1 MTTKATEPASS
12 PGDPA
17 SSPALGA
24 GPRRSLV
31 ARQTLFVGFLVALT
45 AASLT
50 TAGHLY
56 VGGLVREQIDSRLSA
71 IADDRQFFLLTALH
85 REGERVTLMAGRSRL
100 RALMDRL
107 SRSEPEKREEKAADL
122 RAALEEVR
130 ESARDVRAMRLETT
144 DGAVVATSGEPADLA
159 MIAEVAGRGDRGHLA
174 TPVPAAAGPAAVFE
188 AEVPSRSGPLLARL
202 RALIDLARVSA
213 ELADPRGLGET
224 GEVLIGVPEGGSV
237 RFLFP
242 PREHPELIRFPLSR
256 SLPMREAFAGRSGLT
271 RTRDRFGREVLAA
284 YRPLGYAG
292 WGVMVKID
300 EDEAYAPVRRLRR
313 LMTTIGATILVIGL
327 GASYVLARRLT
338 RPILRLAGAAEAVAE
353 GRLDTPI
360 AVASADEVG
369 VLESSFARM
378 TEELAR
384 SRADMESRIRER
396 TADLEAVRD
405 LLDAFF
411 RISTAPAGER
421 TLDRTF
427 DSVLAFCSRLG
438 YDLAMIS
445 LVDREAG
452 VIRGARGGGAMA
464 AIVAETVRPLD
475 GGDVLARVVREGKVA
490 IVPDSTVDPAC
501 DHEASARAGVRG
513 LIVLPMADE
522 GEVLGTLQVAV
533 LDALDPTRVD
543 LRPLETLAGHAGRA
557 LARFHQILEVRRLN
571 EDLDRRA
578 GELARSEAAL
588 RVQTEVLRSVLASM
602 SEGVVVTDVEGG
614 LPVVNPAARR
624 ILGLPPGDAA
634 REEFWEPRTP
644 MYPVGGREPFPADE
658 LPLSRARRGET
669 IEAMEMLLGSPSLQR
684 GRCLVVDARPLLDD
698 AGAVRGGVAVFQ
710 EITARKRAELRLSV
724 EYATARILAESETL
738 VEAAPRI
745 LQAMAE
751 RLEWDLAVLWRID
764 ASAGRARFLTLW
776 RAPGVGSDGATI
788 DEALRGHALA
798 PGESLAGR
806 VWEARDGLWVA
817 DLAADHPDDG
827 RDPCRVLVAEG
838 LRSAFG
844 VPVTLRGDCVGV
856 LGFFSRDERAEDADL
871 LGMTA
876 ILGAQIGQFQDR
888 CQMHARVVQSEKL
901 ASLGMLSASVAH
913 EINNPLAYVSNNLAV
928 LDRDVRALLEVL
940 ACHEPGLASLPP
952 ELVEEIRRIDEE
964 CDLAYVKENL
974 GKLLDSTR
982 QGVRRVAD
990 IVHNLRGFA
999 RGDRG
1004 PSGPVAVDVQ
1014 DSIAAALEM
1023 IRGRLER
1030 RGIVVE
1036 RQGEDV
1042 PPVAASPT
1050 QLNQVILNLL
1060 VNAMQA
1066 IDAAGRGDGRVVVE
1080 TSRRDDAV
1088 VVEIRDDGCGMEP
1101 DVLAQIFDPFFTT
1114 KSAGDGTG
1122 LGLSIS
1128 HGIVLD
1134 QGGRIEV
1141 ESTPGEGSCFRV
1153 VLPVARDATE

>member
-1 MTTKATEPASS
+1 
-12 PGDPA
+12 
-17 SSPALGA
+17 
-24 GPRRSLV
+24 LV

-56 VGGLVREQIDSRLSA
+56 VGNLVTEQIDSRLSA
-71 IADDRQFFLLTALH
+71 IADDRQMFLLTAIH
-85 REGERVTLMAGRSRL
+85 REEDRVALMARRSRL
-100 RALMDRL
+100 RMLLDQRTRTE
-107 SRSEPEKREEKAADL
+107 SGPERDETLADL
-122 RAALEEVR
+122 QTTLDEMR
-130 ESARDVRAMRLETT
+130 ESARDVRALRLEDA
-144 DGAVVATSGEPADLA
+144 DGAVLAVSGAPADLA
-159 MIAEVAGRGDRGHLA
+159 AIPDGGDADGDSRAGGA
-174 TPVPAAAGPAAVFE
+174 VPAPAALGPAAVFS
-188 AEVPSRSGPLLARL
+188 AKIPTRSGRPAGRLLA
-202 RALIDLARVSA
+202 LIGLSRVSA
-213 ELADPRGLGET
+213 ELADARGMGET
-224 GEVLIGVPEGGSV
+224 GEVLIGVPEEGDAV

-242 PREHPELIRFPLSR
+242 PREKQELIRFPMSR
-256 SLPMREAFAGRSGLT
+256 SGPMREAFAGRSGLT
-271 RTRDRFGREVLAA
+271 RTVDRFGREVLAA
-284 YRPLGYAG
+284 YRPLEYSG
-292 WGVMVKID
+292 WGVVVKID
-300 EDEAYAPVRRLRR
+300 EAEAYEPVRRMRR
-313 LMTTIGATILVIGL
+313 MMTMIGATILVIGL
-327 GASYVLARRLT
+327 GASYVLARRLA

-360 AVASADEVG
+360 AVASTDEVG

-378 TEELAR
+378 TEQLAR
-384 SRADMESRIRER
+384 SHADLEARIRER

-411 RISTAPAGER
+411 RISTAPAGSQ

-452 VIRGARGGGAMA
+452 VIRGARGAGALA
-464 AIVAETVRPLD
+464 SIVAATVRPLD
-475 GGDVLARVVREGKVA
+475 GPDVLARVVRDGRVE
-490 IVPDSTVDPAC
+490 IIPDSTVDPAC
-501 DHEASARAGVRG
+501 DHEASTRAGVRG
-513 LIVLPMADE
+513 LIVLPMAD
-522 GEVLGTLQVAV
+522 GAEVLGTLQVAAV
-533 LDALDPTRVD
+533 EALDPARVD

-557 LARFHQILEVRRLN
+557 LARFHQLLEVRRLN
-571 EDLDRRA
+571 EVLDRRA
-578 GELARSEAAL
+578 GDLARSEAAL

-602 SEGVVVTDVEGG
+602 SEGVVVADVEGA

-634 REEFWEPRTP
+634 RDAFWEPLTSI
-644 MYPVGGREPFPADE
+644 YPVGGREPLPPEA
-658 LPLSRARRGET
+658 LPLSRARRGDT
-669 IEAMEMLLGSPSLQR
+669 IEGMEILLGHPSLQR

-724 EYATARILAESETL
+724 EYATARILAESESL

-745 LQAMAE
+745 LQGMAE

-764 ASAGRARFLTLW
+764 ASAGRARCLTLW
-776 RAPGVGSDGATI
+776 RPPGAEGATI
-788 DEALRGHALA
+788 DEALRIGVFA
-798 PGESLAGR
+798 PGQSLAGR
-806 VWEARDGLWVA
+806 VWEARRGQWVPDLGA
-817 DLAADHPDDG
+817 DESAGCDL
-827 RDPCRVLVAEG
+827 CRMLVAQG

-844 VPVTLRGDCVGV
+844 VPVTLRGDCIGV
-856 LGFFSRDERAEDADL
+856 LGFFSRDERAEDPDL
-871 LGMTA
+871 LGMSA

-940 ACHEPGLASLPP
+940 ACYEPAQASLQPD
-952 ELVEEIRRIDEE
+952 LAEEIRRIDEE
-964 CDLAYVKENL
+964 CDLAYIKENL
-974 GKLLDSTR
+974 GRLLDSTR

-1004 PSGPVAVDVQ
+1004 AAGPSSVDVQ
-1014 DSIAAALEM
+1014 ESLAAALEM

-1036 RQGEDV
+1036 RRGDDV

-1050 QLNQVILNLL
+1050 QLNQVFLNLL

-1066 IDAAGRGDGRVVVE
+1066 IDSAGRGDGRIIVE
-1080 TSRRDDAV
+1080 TSRRDGAV
-1088 VVEIRDDGCGMEP
+1088 VVEIRDDGCGMTP

-1141 ESTPGEGSCFRV
+1141 ESAPGEGSSFRV
-1153 VLPVARDATE
+1153 VLPVVREPSE